1 MTRSRAL
8 VPVIVCVVLGLS
20 APAALGAPT
29 FRPRVLNALGLAPPV
44 NSQGHSSL
52 EPTEGGTFTP
62 VLYHGGPTMT
72 GGVTVHT
79 IFWAPS
85 GYAFEGAPTS
95 SLSYE
100 GLLEQYYTDV
110 AHDSTGTSG
119 AAASCST
126 TECND
131 FTVEPQYGW
140 GTTLGGITSGQY
152 TISYADNGGVPQTYS
167 GGGAGS
173 LNDTND
179 AIVDTDP
186 YPTTDC
192 TSPQDEKAC
201 ILDSTVQTEIDKIVQ
216 ATTGTPRGLNNLW
229 VVFTPPDVDECITT
243 DVCGTNDFGGYHSV
257 EDVGNGPTI
266 YAVIIDPIIE
276 TGGFAQGEDPQGNP
290 DAEVTADIADHETNE
305 AMSDPEGTGWMDPNG
320 YEIADKCEFGDQKG
334 TPLGFATNDSPYN
347 QVINGHKYFTQEI
360 WSNDDGTAGECV
372 QATSNTNS
380 HLPLPTVSL
389 TQFGNTITGNTE
401 TGVAGTTVTVSVV
414 RPAVDG
420 STFVTS
426 ATTAHPTTSSGA
438 WMVALTGHAVGD
450 DRDEIDVDYSGSGAP
465 AVTHQVILTGNGGNP
480 FTESGWTGWTDLDTG
495 YALTNDDTSF
505 MPASPSITIGP
516 CFQTGTE
523 TVGGPVGT
531 AGGETPTDFC
541 STSADTADAPLT
553 GTVTPSDQETITTND
568 NRAFQPADAAT
579 NPSVP
584 NTVENL
590 NGGLVSLTI
599 PLGEPDSASSLFS
612 NPMNDPLTQATGVA
626 FTPTG
631 FPTCSADLGAQM
643 VTCTGLV
650 ANANYTLIDG
660 SQNVAA
666 PTDATGTAS
675 EPMSIGRGDTIE
687 LENSAARPVTTLHVA
702 NLKVAIDDS
711 DPSTVFFGVCSP
723 GEWLGGPLTAVPT
736 NTEAGGPGVAGSG
749 LACPA
754 DGSAA
759 GMSTASL
766 AETDEL
772 SGGDTVITLPDVA
785 NTAPMP
791 DETLY
796 GAFTALADTTGEGL
810 PISLEIDSADGTPV
824 FTNGNVDT
832 ATGASVPALTS
843 GLYTAFWTVTD
854 PNGDTRTLTTQF
866 VEQSALQGPQGA
878 QGPAGPQGAQGPA
891 GPQGAQG
898 PQGPQGPRGPE
909 PKVTCTLEKHNKIKC
924 TVSFPKKAK
933 DTKGTIAA
941 VITRGGRILALGHAR
956 LAHGSAT
963 LTMPELRAWN
973 RGTWQI
979 TLVLSRPKKV
989 ATTQTMTVRVR

>member
-1 MTRSRAL
+1 M
-8 VPVIVCVVLGLS
+8 
-20 APAALGAPT
+20 
-29 FRPRVLNALGLAPPV
+29 
-44 NSQGHSSL
+44 
-52 EPTEGGTFTP
+52 
-62 VLYHGGPTMT
+62 
-72 GGVTVHT
+72 
-79 IFWAPS
+79 
-85 GYAFEGAPTS
+85 
-95 SLSYE
+95 
-100 GLLEQYYTDV
+100 
-110 AHDSTGTSG
+110 
-119 AAASCST
+119 
-126 TECND
+126 
-131 FTVEPQYGW
+131 
-140 GTTLGGITSGQY
+140 
-152 TISYADNGGVPQTYS
+152 
-167 GGGAGS
+167 
-173 LNDTND
+173 
-179 AIVDTDP
+179 
-186 YPTTDC
+186 
-192 TSPQDEKAC
+192 
-201 ILDSTVQTEIDKIVQ
+201 Q
-216 ATTGTPRGLNNLW
+216 ATTGTPHGLNDLW
-229 VVFTPPDVDECITT
+229 IVFTPPDVDECITT

-276 TGGFAQGEDPQGNP
+276 TGGFAQGADPQGNP

-334 TPLGFATNDSPYN
+334 TPLGFATNGSPYN

-360 WSNDDGTAGECV
+360 WSNDDGPVGQTGECV
-372 QATSNTNS
+372 QATSNTSN

-389 TQFGNTITGNTE
+389 TQFSNTITGNTE

-426 ATTAHPTTSSGA
+426 ATTPHPTTSSGA
-438 WMVALTGHAVGD
+438 WTVTLTGHAVGD

-495 YALTNDDTSF
+495 YALTNG
-505 MPASPSITIGP
+505 PLASTPSVTIGP

-523 TVGGPVGT
+523 LVGGSVGT
-531 AGGETPTDFC
+531 VHGGETPTDFC

-553 GTVTPSDQETITTND
+553 GTVTPSDQETVTTND

-599 PLGEPDSASSLFS
+599 PVGEPDSASSLFS
-612 NPMNDPLTQATGVA
+612 NPLTDPLTAATGVP

-650 ANANYTLIDG
+650 PDATYTLIDG
-660 SQNVAA
+660 AQDVAA
-666 PTDATGTAS
+666 PADATGTAS
-675 EPMSIGRGDTIE
+675 EPMSISRGDTIQ
-687 LENSAARPVTTLHVA
+687 LDNTASRAVTTLHMA

-723 GEWLGGPLTAVPT
+723 GEWLGGPLAAVPT
-736 NTEAGGPGVAGSG
+736 NTEAGGPGVAGNG
-749 LACPA
+749 AACPA

-759 GMSTASL
+759 GLSTAFL
-766 AETDEL
+766 AETDEF
-772 SGGDTVITLPDVA
+772 SGGQTLITLPDVA
-785 NTAPMP
+785 GTAPMS

-796 GAFTALADTTGEGL
+796 GAFTTVADTTGEGL
-810 PISLEIDSADGTPV
+810 PISLEIDSAGGTPV
-824 FTNGNVDT
+824 FTNSNVDT
-832 ATGASVPALTS
+832 ANGVSVPALTP
-843 GLYTAFWTVTD
+843 GLYIAFWTVTD
-854 PNGDTRTLTTQF
+854 PNGDTRTLTTRF
-866 VEQSALQGPQGA
+866 IEQSALQGAQGA
-878 QGPAGPQGAQGPA
+878 QGPQGPQGPA

-898 PQGPQGPRGPE
+898 PQGPQGPPGPK
-909 PKVTCTLEKHNKIKC
+909 PKITCTLEKHNKIKC
-924 TVSFPKKAK
+924 TVTYAKAK
-933 DTKGTIAA
+933 DMRGTVAA
-941 VITRGGRILALGHAR
+941 VITRNGRIVALGKAR
-956 LAHGSAT
+956 LARGAAT
-963 LTMPELRAWN
+963 LNLSELSARS